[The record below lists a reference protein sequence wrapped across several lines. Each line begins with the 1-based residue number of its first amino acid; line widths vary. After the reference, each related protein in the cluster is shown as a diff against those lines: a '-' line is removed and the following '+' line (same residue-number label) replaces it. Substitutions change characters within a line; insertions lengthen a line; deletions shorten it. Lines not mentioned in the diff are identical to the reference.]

1 MSIQDGPTYV
11 VTTTSTAIEGGW
23 LLAEDPGCAL
33 DVGASLPTSLVV
45 VRARGRVRQ
54 TACHHRVTA
63 QDVQVIDRLPVAAAF
78 GPNGQRVLNALANLL
93 RDPARGEAH
102 TVPSQQGI
110 AHRESLAEAWFLAA
124 QHDRLLAAGTLV
136 HSCAGRRPAWDVDVI
151 AAATGLLLG
160 ALMADV
166 APVMLLQALKRPWQ
180 VKANRT
186 SSGLAGATSRPC
198 FEVPH
203 GRR

>member
-11 VTTTSTAIEGGW
+11 VTTTSTALEGGW

-45 VRARGRVRQ
+45 VRPRGHVRP
-54 TACHHRVTA
+54 ACHHRVTA
-63 QDVQVIDRLPVAAAF
+63 QDVEVIDRLPVATAF

-93 RDPARGEAH
+93 RDPAKGEAH
-102 TVPSQQGI
+102 TVASQQGI
-110 AHRESLAEAWFLAA
+110 AHRESLAAAWFLAA
-124 QHDRLLAAGTLV
+124 QHDRLLAAGSLV
-136 HSCAGRRPAWDVDVI
+136 HSCAGRRPAWDADVI

-180 VKANRT
+180 VRAIRKP
-186 SSGLAGATSRPC
+186 SGLAGATSRSC
-198 FEVPH
+198 CEVPH